1 MFDIFHK
8 KQMHDNV
15 ITRKKMLLQIGTA
28 SYPCFWWVIIS
39 ILCLFIRFMC
49 IRLKTA
55 IWLFSTFWD
64 KVWLFLVNTGWRP
77 RCSTA
82 VKKNCFVQIV
92 CHCTPTNYVVQ
103 VKYTPTRAP
112 LRCLLY
118 NRAHRIY
125 HYIPRNE
132 IKMFTHI
139 KLPIWSE
146 HLMPWWESI
155 SMPLFNDVH
164 LYPTFLSAHFNWL
177 IPFWQISF
185 FLQYR
190 LRNASAWEWLNAAVL
205 IGVGAS
211 KRRIFPEFPPNL
223 PGKLL
228 CDFCLQFFSHND
240 HEDLYWCDLQKTG
253 FVCFSTNVGRHFLKS
268 NNVGRDFVQL
278 FRNV

>member
-1 MFDIFHK
+1 MFYQGCQFGCFKLEFEFLAFLTHLAFFRFQKNPDKIWVVLAFFSRNSMALANYCLSCIFLTNLFWREYMTIAGCKEYCKDFTVALEMFDIFHK

-64 KVWLFLVNTGWRP
+64 KVWLFLVNTGWWP

-103 VKYTPTRAP
+103 VKYTPTGAP

-177 IPFWQISF
+177 IP
-185 FLQYR
+185 LT
-190 LRNASAWEWLNAAVL
+190 
-205 IGVGAS
+205 
-211 KRRIFPEFPPNL
+211 NL
-223 PGKLL
+223 H
-228 CDFCLQFFSHND
+228 FSPM
-240 HEDLYWCDLQKTG
+240 
-253 FVCFSTNVGRHFLKS
+253 
-268 NNVGRDFVQL
+268 
-278 FRNV
+278 